1 MKHRFLTVL
10 SVLLI
15 SAFSFTTRAEE
26 PASASK
32 QIFDWTPF
40 NYKKMVELFSD
51 ALEDGR
57 DYPTAEEFK
66 NAFGFD
72 IEFARSHVRPKSVE
86 QDLGKQLNKNV
97 NPNRKVWMNIPSGV
111 GKGIGGYPS
120 SEFHNDVYSMWQYT
134 TLFGSWNHGIF
145 QAPGVWGDAAHKHGT
160 DIFSGIKFFEGW
172 TPGSG
177 DGAYSKLVT
186 TKKADGTFKYAEPL
200 INALMY
206 LGLDGIN
213 YNWEDGTYSNSDII
227 AFHKELFRI
236 AEEKGFENFHIGLYT
251 ASSSL
256 TSGNASALYYGNDPA
271 KKTIDLML
279 NYDGGDFSSNFDSS
293 IAAAKSAAQQ
303 TNNLY
308 SGVWIVTMNRAW
320 PMMELDDA
328 KDMNLCLWGEH
339 DQSRF
344 FSYNAGAGF
353 ELEENYQKL
362 LERGFSGGNRNP
374 ANRPQLSATGNNWE
388 QAGDKE
394 PLSTFGG
401 LASLVPERSTIYG
414 DLPFQTDFQ
423 LGNGERYNY
432 KGKKTFGSWYNMGMQ
447 DYQPTFRWL
456 VYDANTTTTSDK
468 IQPKYTHIDAYNG
481 GSMLLLEGTATTQ
494 GTDIVLYRTNLNVS
508 GANPK
513 VNVAVKAYREGAK
526 SYEDGAKPTN
536 LYVILKKVGSDQWEE
551 IAVGDTKAETWEEV
565 TVPMTG
571 FATGDKIEFIGLR
584 VKATTEDPKYKMFVG
599 KLALTDDRTVT
610 DVAPVENLIAEVKKE
625 TKKSMAV
632 KLNWKLGV
640 TMSERATKT
649 GLVYNDEG
657 NVDHFEVLYKNG
669 KEGRISEVAR
679 TTSWAH
685 YLGEFF
691 FEDEGKDD
699 EPFIGVRAVSVDG
712 KTYSPVTW
720 VQIPR
725 GNKDDLPD
733 IKVDNYCKS
742 EINPNAAGADI
753 ARAQRYLTEVKTI
766 GLESNLD
773 YTADA
778 PQPDGTQYVD
788 ATDYSFTA
796 KQGQTFDFFFKAFDT
811 SNSTWNG
818 NKKTDG
824 LRYCY
829 AKAYID
835 WDGNGVFNPE
845 TESVFDLGTTRKST
859 IPFEVP
865 GVTKTFTVPEDAVP
879 STTRMRIVFS
889 DAWFPHPGPCG
900 LTAKGFSIDFT
911 VKITGDNE
919 GTVEEDIHDKGE
931 ADEPKDIR
939 NTAVDNVLGSSLA
952 STFYPNPAENVVN
965 FKNTQSV
972 WIYSID
978 GKLMLT
984 ENLKSSQ
991 VNVSNLPKGVY
1002 MVRMFNKGVIR
1013 SAKLIKK

>member
-1 MKHRFLTVL
+1 MKHRFLTLL
-10 SVLLI
+10 SVVLI
-15 SAFSFTTRAEE
+15 SAFSFTTRAED

-40 NYKKMVELFSD
+40 QDSKMLELFSK

-57 DYPTAEEFK
+57 NYPTEEEFK
-66 NAFGFD
+66 NTFGFD
-72 IEFARSHVRPKSVE
+72 IEFARSHVRPKSIE

-111 GKGIGGYPS
+111 GKVIGGYPS

-200 INALMY
+200 INVLMY

-213 YNWEDGTYSNSDII
+213 YNWEDGSYSQADIV

-236 AEEKGFENFHIGLYT
+236 AEEKGFDNFHIGLYT
-251 ASSSL
+251 ASSIL
-256 TSGNASALYYGNDPA
+256 TQSNASVLYYGNDA
-271 KKTIDLML
+271 KKKTVDLML
-279 NYDGGDFSSNFDSS
+279 NYSGGDFSTGFATSV
-293 IAAAKSAAQQ
+293 AAAKSVAQQ

-320 PMMELDDA
+320 PMMASDGA
-328 KDMNLCLWGEH
+328 KDMNICLWGEH

-344 FSYNAGAGF
+344 FSYNAGKDGF
-353 ELEENYQKL
+353 DIQENYQKL
-362 LERGFSGGNRNP
+362 LERSFSGGNRNP
-374 ANRPQLSATGNNWE
+374 ANRPQLSGAGNNWRKD
-388 QAGDKE
+388 GDKE

-401 LASLVPERSTIYG
+401 LATLVPERSTIYG

-432 KGKKTFGSWYNMGMQ
+432 KGKKTFGNWYNMGMQ

-456 VYDANTTTTSDK
+456 VYDANTTTVSDK

-494 GTDIVLYRTNLNVS
+494 GTDIVLYRTDLNVS
-508 GANPK
+508 STNPK
-513 VNVAVKAYREGAK
+513 VNVAVKAYREGK
-526 SYEDGAKPTN
+526 ESYEDGAKPTN
-536 LYVILKKVGSDQWEE
+536 LYVILKKAGSDQWEE
-551 IAVGDTKAETWEEV
+551 IAVGDTEAETWKEV
-565 TVPMTG
+565 TLPMAG

-584 VKATTEDPKYKMFVG
+584 VKATTEDPKYRMFVG
-599 KLALTDDRTVT
+599 KLALTDDRKVE
-610 DVAPVENLIAEVKKE
+610 DVAPVEDLIVEVKKE
-625 TKKSMAV
+625 TKQSMAV

-657 NVDHFEVLYKNG
+657 NVDHFEIMYKKEQNG
-669 KEGRISEVAR
+669 KILEVAR
-679 TTSWAH
+679 TSSWAH
-685 YLGEFF
+685 YIGDFLFDTP
-691 FEDEGKDD
+691 DEKL
-699 EPFIGVRAVSVDG
+699 FIGVRSVSIDG

-720 VQIPR
+720 VEVPR
-725 GNKDDLPD
+725 GNQDDLPEGTKD
-733 IKVDNYCKS
+733 EYCKS
-742 EINPNAAGADI
+742 ELDPNAAGAHI
-753 ARAQRYLTEVKTI
+753 AREVRYLEVVKTI
-766 GLESNLD
+766 GLEKNLN
-773 YTADA
+773 YTANA
-778 PQPDGTQYVD
+778 PQTDGTQYVN
-788 ATDYSFTA
+788 ATNYSFTA
-796 KQGQTFDFFFKAFDT
+796 EQGETFEFFFKAHKDT
-811 SNSTWNG
+811 QYGQSG
-818 NKKTDG
+818 DG
-824 LRYCY
+824 LKWCF

-835 WDGNGVFNPE
+835 WDGNGVFYPARE
-845 TESVFDLGTTRKST
+845 EVLDLGTPNEGTPK
-859 IPFEVP
+859 FEEP
-865 GVTKTFTVPEDAVP
+865 GVTVPFTIPGNAVP
-879 STTRMRIVFS
+879 GTTRMRIVFS

-911 VKITGDNE
+911 VNITGDNAGE
-919 GTVEEDIHDKGE
+919 VQEDIHDKGE

-939 NTAVDNVLGSSLA
+939 NTGINDVIGNSLA
-952 STFYPNPAENVVN
+952 STFYPNPVENVVN

-972 WIYSID
+972 WIYSVD
-978 GKLMLT
+978 GKLMLRK
-984 ENLKSSQ
+984 NLKSSQ

-1002 MVRMFNKGVIR
+1002 MVRMLNKGVVR
-1013 SAKLIKK
+1013 SGKLIKK